1 MKKTLIA
8 LAAVAVTSTAMA
20 QVTLSGTFDF
30 SPMSTGKLT
39 TQAASGG
46 TAETAVKTST
56 TGSTA
61 SWATNDIRFK
71 AVEDLG
77 GGLSL
82 TAYISQGTFGNGF
95 VARDNYVDLA
105 GGFGSIRIGRFHPSI
120 NGYATD
126 GAGTTNT
133 AGTTYGMGGGGG
145 TFSGTAGETAS
156 LTMTAG
162 SFQRQSNLV
171 QYTSPNMNGFTASVL
186 YANTTSD
193 SSVLAGEVKVG
204 QTGLNLSYSAGPLK
218 AYIGMNDRDVDAVG
232 TSTTAF
238 GDKIAASYDYV
249 GASYDLGVAKISAS
263 HATRKDTTTV
273 TAGTATIN
281 SDISMNAF
289 GVSVP
294 VGAMTLT
301 ASTYSGTDARNA
313 GVATDDMKL
322 SGNQFS
328 LSYPMSKRTSLYA
341 VVGEN
346 NVKRDAGSTAA
357 TSKST
362 ATSVGL
368 VHSF

>member
-1 MKKTLIA
+1 
-8 LAAVAVTSTAMA
+8 MA

-46 TAETAVKTST
+46 TASTAVKTST

-82 TAYISQGTFGNGF
+82 TAYISQSASGNGF
-95 VARDNYVDLA
+95 AARDNYVDLA
-105 GGFGSIRIGRFHPSI
+105 GGFGSVRIGRFSPSI
-120 NGYATD
+120 NSYTTD
-126 GAGTTNT
+126 GAGTSNT
-133 AGTTYGMGGGGG
+133 AGTTYGMSSGGA
-145 TFSGTAGETAS
+145 TFSGVLGATS
-156 LTMTAG
+156 SMTAG

-186 YANTTSD
+186 YANTTTD
-193 SSVLAGEVKVG
+193 SSVLAGEAKVG

-218 AYIGMNDRDVDAVG
+218 AYIGTNDRDVDAKG

-328 LSYPMSKRTSLYA
+328 LSYPMSKRTRLYA